1 MTLFIYEHLTS
12 GALLNEPF
20 SPGLMHE
27 GDAML
32 TALSQDLLALGQHVT
47 LMRDARLP
55 ELPSHPLLSVLKIST
70 AGEYQQYWQ
79 QSLQQNEQI
88 VLIAPET
95 DDVLYQLAC
104 QLEQQPIHHLG
115 CSTGAIHL
123 CSDKLLTSQQ
133 LSKHT
138 ILTPATQTGKEWLE
152 SDHNDDCFWVIKPRD
167 GAGCEQTYKLHSA
180 DLHQYVS
187 GLTIEQ
193 QSAYIVQPYIT
204 GDTLSLSLFI
214 GDTETDILSVNRQ
227 YIKEI
232 HNQLS
237 LNHCQPGYD
246 NLLPLGSAQALAE
259 QIRATIP
266 GLWGFVGI
274 DLILSDN
281 QIWVIEINPRL
292 TSSYAEP
299 GFRQHRNPAL
309 ALHQSL
315 QA

>member
-32 TALSQDLLALGQHVT
+32 TALSQDLLALAQRVT
-47 LMRDARLP
+47 VMRDARLP
-55 ELPSHPLLSVLKIST
+55 ELPSHPLLSVQKIST
-70 AGEYQQYWQ
+70 SGDYQQYWQ
-79 QSLQQNEQI
+79 QSLQQHEQI

-95 DDVLYQLAC
+95 DGVLYQLAC

-115 CSTGAIHL
+115 CSTGAIQL

-133 LSKHT
+133 LLKHS
-138 ILTPATQTGKEWLE
+138 ILTPATQTAEEWLKSE
-152 SDHNDDCFWVIKPRD
+152 HNDDRFWVIKPRD
-167 GAGCEQTYKLHSA
+167 GAGCEHTYKLHSA

-193 QSAYIVQPYIT
+193 QSAYIIQPYID

-227 YIKEI
+227 GIKET
-232 HNQLS
+232 HHQLS
-237 LNHCQPGYD
+237 LNHCEPGYD
-246 NLLPLGSAQALAE
+246 HLLPPGKAQALVE
-259 QIRATIP
+259 QIHATIP
-266 GLWGFVGI
+266 GLRGFVGI
-274 DLILSDN
+274 DLILSDD
-281 QIWVIEINPRL
+281 QVWVIEINPRL

-299 GFRQHRNPAL
+299 GFRLHRNPAL